1 MYLISKDLKAK
12 DLLHV
17 ILLFNKI
24 EPKSLIEGANKISR
38 QIETLR
44 NNLTQTTKSNKEYD
58 KKLKELQAQID
69 QKNQLL
75 EGTEQNLEATE
86 EDVTYKMNFLNQK
99 RLERMASIFEIVKN
113 QTRYK
118 AYDSIA
124 TTGKLKLDATETLL
138 RQ

>member
-1 MYLISKDLKAK
+1 LIAK